1 MKSCTQCQ
9 TEKPLEEFFR
19 CAARADGRKAECKE
33 CTKERKRD
41 YRSRNPE
48 KAAACLSKW
57 KEANVDRVKIHR
69 ARDAAKQ
76 KEKRRLRPKQPPKKR
91 SSLSAEERTRRRR
104 ESYARWYE
112 KHKHEHS
119 RRTKQKRAN
128 NPGFRIACNLRK
140 RLSFLVRKASATK
153 TKQTLALLGC
163 PLKSFLLYLE
173 SLWEPGMSW
182 DNYGEWHID
191 HVVPCAIFD
200 LTKPDHQERCF
211 HFSNLQPLWAVD
223 NWRKNDKVIA
233 CANAMGSRDGDRF
246 ARRVR
251 PADTVTVVRWTN

>member
-19 CAARADGRKAECKE
+19 CAAARTDGRKAECKE
-33 CTKERKRD
+33 CTKERKRG
-41 YRSRNPE
+41 YNRKNSVKVAASLLMWKAANPE
-48 KAAACLSKW
+48 K
-57 KEANVDRVKIHR
+57 VDAHR
-69 ARDAAKQ
+69 AKDATRQKEKRKNTPKRPRPPRMSAEIKAAKQ
-76 KEKRRLRPKQPPKKR
+76 K
-91 SSLSAEERTRRRR
+91 
-104 ESYARWYE
+104 ARHAAWRAKNAQHISNY
-112 KHKHEHS
+112 
-119 RRTKQKRAN
+119 TKQKKAQ
-128 NPGFRIACNLRK
+128 NPAFRIACNLRK

-153 TKQTLALLGC
+153 TKQTLTLLGC

-173 SLWEPGMSW
+173 SLWQPGMSW
-182 DNYGEWHID
+182 ENYGEWHID